1 MFGLTAHNR
10 TEPPG
15 WGSVCVFPAAVVL
28 ALALGLGLL
37 AAAGRPF
44 LAVLSALFSG
54 AFGSWRAVEETLLKT
69 SPIFLCSLGVA
80 ATFRIKVWNIGAE
93 GQYALGAV
101 GGAAMALAFPGLP
114 APLLIP
120 LMFLGA
126 ALAGALWAVIP
137 ALLRL
142 RLAVNEIITTL
153 MLNYLGILFLDWL
166 VYGPWKD
173 PASHGFPM
181 TALFPPAA
189 VLGRIPGTRLHWGLP
204 LCAVLG
210 LGLWFFLS
218 RTRLGFE
225 LKASGEGRRTASY
238 ARMPY
243 DALVLLVMGL
253 CGALAGWAGMV
264 EASAVI
270 GRLQPAVM
278 AGYGFTAIVV
288 AWLARLRP
296 LAIAL
301 AAFLLAALR
310 VGVENLML
318 DFAVPAAFGRILEG
332 LILLCVLAGQFFT
345 TYTFRRTR
353 AAAPES
359 PAPGSGENAA

>member
-1 MFGLTAHNR
+1 MFGLAAHKR

-15 WGSVCVFPAAVVL
+15 WGSVCIFPAAL
-28 ALALGLGLL
+28 ALALFLGLGLL
-37 AAAGRPF
+37 ALTGRPP
-44 LAVLSALFSG
+44 LAVCAALFSG
-54 AFGSWRAVEETLLKT
+54 AFGSWRALEETLLKT
-69 SPIFLCSLGVA
+69 APIFLCSLGVA
-80 ATFRIKVWNIGAE
+80 ATFRIRFWNIGAE

-101 GGAAMALAFPGLP
+101 GGTAAALAFPGLP
-114 APLLIP
+114 APLLLP
-120 LMFLGA
+120 LMFLAAAGA
-126 ALAGALWAVIP
+126 AALWAAIP

-181 TALFPPAA
+181 TALFAPGAA
-189 VLGRIPGTRLHWGLP
+189 LPRIPGTRLHWGLP
-204 LCAVLG
+204 LCAALG
-210 LGLWFFLS
+210 LGLWFFLA

-225 LKASGEGRRTASY
+225 LKASGEGRRTAAY

-253 CGALAGWAGMV
+253 GGALAGWAGLM
-264 EASAVI
+264 EASAGA
-270 GRLQPAVM
+270 GRLQPTIM

-301 AAFLLAALR
+301 TAFLLAALR

-318 DFAVPAAFGRILEG
+318 DFSVPAAFGRILEG
-332 LILLCVLAGQFFT
+332 LVLLCVLSGQFFAAFR
-345 TYTFRRTR
+345 FRRAR
-353 AAAPES
+353 P
-359 PAPGSGENAA
+359 PAPKPAREAA

>member
-1 MFGLTAHNR
+1 MLGLTAHKR

-15 WGSVCVFPAAVVL
+15 WGSVCVFPAALVL
-28 ALALGLGLL
+28 ALGLGLGLL
-37 AAAGRPF
+37 AAAGRPP
-44 LAVLSALFSG
+44 LAVLAALFSG
-54 AFGSWRAVEETLLKT
+54 AFGSWRALEETLLKT
-69 SPIFLCSLGVA
+69 APIFLCSLGVA
-80 ATFRIKVWNIGAE
+80 ATFRIKFWNIGAE

-101 GGAAMALAFPGLP
+101 GGAAAALAFPHLP
-114 APLLIP
+114 DPLLLP
-120 LMFLGA
+120 LMFLA
-126 ALAGALWAVIP
+126 AAAAGALWAAIP
-137 ALLRL
+137 ALMRL
-142 RLAVNEIITTL
+142 RLGVNEIITTL
-153 MLNYLGILFLDWL
+153 MFNYLGMLFLDWL

-173 PASHGFPM
+173 PSSHGFPM
-181 TALFPPAA
+181 TSLFAPGA
-189 VLGRIPGTRLHWGLP
+189 VLPRIPGTRLHWGLP
-204 LCAVLG
+204 LCAALA

-225 LKASGEGRRTASY
+225 LKASGEGRRTATY

-253 CGALAGWAGMV
+253 CGALAGWAGLI
-264 EASAVI
+264 EASAVL
-270 GRLQPAVM
+270 GRLQPGVL

-332 LILLCVLAGQFFT
+332 LILLTVLAGQFFT
-345 TYTFRRTR
+345 TFTLRRTR
-353 AAAPES
+353 
-359 PAPGSGENAA
+359 PADRTPA

>member
-1 MFGLTAHNR
+1 MFGLTAHKR

-15 WGSVCVFPAAVVL
+15 WGSVCIFPAAL
-28 ALALGLGLL
+28 TLALGLGLGL
-37 AAAGRPF
+37 MAATGRPPA
-44 LAVLSALFSG
+44 AVLGSILSG
-54 AFGSWRAVEETLLKT
+54 AFGSWRALEETLLKT
-69 SPIFLCSLGVA
+69 APIFLCSLGVA

-101 GGAAMALAFPGLP
+101 GGAAAALAFPGLP
-114 APLLIP
+114 APVLLP
-120 LMFLGA
+120 LMFAGA
-126 ALAGALWAVIP
+126 ALAGALWAAIP

-181 TALFPPAA
+181 TALFAPGA
-189 VLGRIPGTRLHWGLP
+189 VIPRIPGTRLHWGLP
-204 LCAVLG
+204 LCAALA

-225 LKASGEGRRTASY
+225 LKASGEGRRTATY

-253 CGALAGWAGMV
+253 CGALAGWAGLI
-264 EASAVI
+264 ETSAGL
-270 GRLQPAVM
+270 GRLQPTVM

-318 DFAVPAAFGRILEG
+318 DFSVPAAFGRILEG
-332 LILLCVLAGQFFT
+332 LILLCVLAGQFFA
-345 TYTFRRTR
+345 TFSLRR
-353 AAAPES
+353 AK
-359 PAPGSGENAA
+359 APGTAREAA